1 MLIDTH
7 SHIYSEE
14 YNGEIDE
21 VMSRSVANGVEKIV
35 LPNIDSASIKR
46 MLDLADRYPQMCF
59 PLIGLHPTSVR
70 EDYTEELDMIK
81 FWLGKRK
88 FYGIGEIGI
97 DLYWDDTY
105 LDQQIEVFT
114 EQLKMAKEFSMPVSI
129 HIRDSFDQVYQILKE
144 EKDERLSGVFHSF
157 TGNAEQAQ
165 KVIALGFKIGV
176 GGISTFKNAGI
187 DKMVEQLALEHLIL
201 ETDSPYLAPTP
212 MRGKRNESSYLIYIR
227 NKVAELLNA
236 SPQEVEEITTKNAL
250 ELFKI

>member
-21 VMSRSVANGVEKIV
+21 VMRRSVANGVEKIV

-201 ETDSPYLAPTP
+201 ETDSP
-212 MRGKRNESSYLIYIR
+212 
-227 NKVAELLNA
+227 
-236 SPQEVEEITTKNAL
+236 
-250 ELFKI
+250 